1 MVEPHSLADA
11 LTKLGDRPDRPPP
24 HAVQH
29 GAAGTLLS
37 LPIPR
42 AGGPSWRGVWIRP
55 DGVDFLGDPSPPSGL
70 SRSFHLA
77 GDAAKLVD
85 LLAEA
90 TRGYIEQAEAV
101 DERLTNLQR
110 KGREAPPG
118 TIWELQRDMA
128 GLRANIGRAVVVAE
142 EAGGPSVERF
152 PGAETALAAVG
163 REVDRARELAVAVQ
177 QSISD
182 LILLRSAEEANR
194 IAEAA
199 NQLSRTS
206 NRIAELANI
215 SNIRMLG
222 LTYIAMVIAIVGA
235 VVLIPNTGAT
245 ILGMPSAAW
254 VPGWWVD
261 AILFLLAVVPLALV
275 FSRPWVQRIL
285 RDMAPAET
293 RAEEGV
299 KDLPELAVE
308 GSARGAHGRNEM

>member
-1 MVEPHSLADA
+1 MPEPTTLADA

-37 LPIPR
+37 VCVPAPE
-42 AGGPSWRGVWIRP
+42 GPSWRGVWIQP
-55 DGVDFLGDPSPPSGL
+55 DGVDFLGGVSPPSGL
-70 SRSFHLA
+70 SRSFHLT

-85 LLAEA
+85 LLVEA
-90 TRGYIEQAEAV
+90 TRGYIEQAEEV

-110 KGREAPPG
+110 KGRDVTPS
-118 TIWELQRDMA
+118 TIWALQREMA

-142 EAGGPSVERF
+142 EAGGPSIERF
-152 PGAETALAAVG
+152 PGAETALGALG
-163 REVDRARELAVAVQ
+163 REVDRSRELAVAVQ

-222 LTYIAMVIAIVGA
+222 LTYIAMVIAIVGT

-245 ILGMPSAAW
+245 ILGMPSAGW
-254 VPGWWVD
+254 VPGWLVD
-261 AILFLLAVVPLALV
+261 ATLIILGAIPMAIV
-275 FSRPWVQRIL
+275 FSRPWIQRIL
-285 RDMAPAET
+285 RDLAPAES
-293 RAEEGV
+293 RAVEGLQ
-299 KDLPELAVE
+299 DLPELAVE
-308 GSARGAHGRNEM
+308 GSVRGTRGRNEM

>member
-1 MVEPHSLADA
+1 MGTPPTLAEVLKA
-11 LTKLGDRPDRPPP
+11 LGDPPDRPPP

-37 LPIPR
+37 LSVP
-42 AGGPSWRGVWIRP
+42 GPSGPAWKGAWIRAN
-55 DGVDFLGDPSPPSGL
+55 GVEFLGEPPPTSGL
-70 SRSFHLA
+70 ARSFNLT
-77 GDAAKLVD
+77 GDAARIVD

-90 TRGYIEQAEAV
+90 TRSYIEEAESI
-101 DERLTNLQR
+101 DERLTHLQR
-110 KGREAPPG
+110 RGRDASSASV
-118 TIWELQRDMA
+118 WELQRA
-128 GLRANIGRAVVVAE
+128 AAKLRAHIGRAVVVAE
-142 EAGGPSVERF
+142 EVGGPSIVRF
-152 PGAETALAAVG
+152 PGAEKALEAVG
-163 REVDRARELAVAVQ
+163 REVDRARELAAAVQ

-222 LTYIAMVIAIVGA
+222 LTYIAMVIAIIGA

-245 ILGMPSAAW
+245 IFGMPAAAW

-261 AILFLLAVVPLALV
+261 LILVILAVVPLAIV
-275 FSRPWVQRIL
+275 FSRPWIQRIL
-285 RDMAPAET
+285 RDMAPAES
-293 RAEEGV
+293 RAAEGL

-308 GSARGAHGRNEM
+308 GSVRGARGRNDM